1 MKDFL
6 RQSLINS
13 FSLYLVASLFPGLT
27 VPRMVFNLIWAG
39 IIFTLINRLVKPII
53 KLFLLPINLMT
64 LGLFGWLAN
73 VLVLLI
79 VTRLID
85 SLTVAGFVSK
95 AFSYSGF
102 SVPSLTFSPL
112 AALIITSF
120 LLSLTFNLLDR
131 LLVED

>member
-13 FSLYLVASLFPGLT
+13 FSLYLVASVFPGLT

-53 KLFLLPINLMT
+53 KLFLLPINLLT

-79 VTRLID
+79 ATRLID

-102 SVPSLTFSPL
+102 SIPSLTFSPL

>member
-13 FSLYLVASLFPGLT
+13 FSLYLVSSIFPGLT

-39 IIFTLINRLVKPII
+39 IIFTLINRLVKPIV

-64 LGLFGWLAN
+64 LGFFGWLAN
-73 VLVLLI
+73 VLILLI
-79 VTRLID
+79 ATRLID
-85 SLTVAGFVSK
+85 SLTIAGFVSQP
-95 AFSYSGF
+95 FSYSGF
-102 SVPSLTFSPL
+102 SVPSLTFSPFV
-112 AALIITSF
+112 ALIITSF

>member
-13 FSLYLVASLFPGLT
+13 FSLYLVSSIFPGLT
-27 VPRMVFNLIWAG
+27 VPRMVINLIWAG
-39 IIFTLINRLVKPII
+39 IIFTLINLLVKPII

-73 VLVLLI
+73 VLILLI
-79 VTRLID
+79 ATRIID
-85 SLTVAGFVSK
+85 SLSVTGYVSP

-102 SVPSLTFSPL
+102 TVPSLTFSPL
-112 AALIITSF
+112 ISLIITSF
-120 LLSLTFNLLDR
+120 LLSLTFRGIMALCS
-131 LLVED
+131 

>member
-13 FSLYLVASLFPGLT
+13 FSLYLVSSVFPGLT

-53 KLFLLPINLMT
+53 KLFLLPINLVT

-79 VTRLID
+79 ATRLVD
-85 SLTVAGFVSK
+85 SLTVAGFVSQP
-95 AFSYSGF
+95 FSYSGF
-102 SVPSLTFSPL
+102 SVPGLTFSPFI
-112 AALIITSF
+112 ALVVASF
-120 LLSLTFNLLDR
+120 LLSLTFRGIMYLCS
-131 LLVED
+131 

>member
-13 FSLYLVASLFPGLT
+13 FSLFLVSSIFPGLT

-64 LGLFGWLAN
+64 LGFFGWLAN

-79 VTRLID
+79 AVRLVD
-85 SLTVAGFVSK
+85 SLTVAGFVSQP
-95 AFSYSGF
+95 FSYSGF
-102 SVPSLTFSPL
+102 SVPGLTFSPF

-120 LLSLTFNLLDR
+120 LLSLTFRGIMYLCS
-131 LLVED
+131 

>member
-13 FSLYLVASLFPGLT
+13 FSLYLVSSIFPGLT
-27 VPRMVFNLIWAG
+27 VPRMVFSLIWAG

-79 VTRLID
+79 ATRLID
-85 SLTVAGFVSK
+85 TLTVAGFTSL

-102 SVPSLTFSPL
+102 SVPPITFSPL
-112 AALIITSF
+112 IALIITSF

>member
-13 FSLYLVASLFPGLT
+13 FSLYLVSSVFPGLT

-39 IIFTLINRLVKPII
+39 IIFTLINRLVKPVI
-53 KLFLLPINLMT
+53 KLFLLPINLIT

-79 VTRLID
+79 ATRLVA
-85 SLTVAGFVSK
+85 SLTVVGFVSQP
-95 AFSYSGF
+95 FSYSGF
-102 SVPSLTFSPL
+102 SVPGLTFTPVI
-112 AALIITSF
+112 ALIIASF
-120 LLSLTFNLLDR
+120 LLSLTFRGIMYLCS
-131 LLVED
+131 

>member
-13 FSLYLVASLFPGLT
+13 FSLYLVSSIFPGLT
-27 VPRMVFNLIWAG
+27 VPRQVFNLIWAG
-39 IIFTLINRLVKPII
+39 IIFTLINRLIKPII
-53 KLFLLPINLMT
+53 KLFLLPINLIT

-79 VTRLID
+79 STRLVD
-85 SLTVAGFVSK
+85 SLTISGFNSQS
-95 AFSYSGF
+95 FSYSGF
-102 SVPSLTFSPL
+102 SIPSLTFSPL
-112 AALIITSF
+112 IALITAS
-120 LLSLTFNLLDR
+120 LLLNLTFNLLDR

>member
-13 FSLYLVASLFPGLT
+13 FSLYLVASVFPGLT
-27 VPRMVFNLIWAG
+27 VPRMVFSLIWAG

-53 KLFLLPINLMT
+53 KLFLLPINLLT

-79 VTRLID
+79 ATRLIN
-85 SLTVAGFVSK
+85 SLTVTGFVSQ

-102 SVPSLTFSPL
+102 SVPSLTFSPFI
-112 AALIITSF
+112 ALIVTSF
-120 LLSLTFNLLDR
+120 LLSLTFNLLDN

>member
-13 FSLYLVASLFPGLT
+13 FSLYLVSSIFPGLA
-27 VPRMVFNLIWAG
+27 VPPLVFSLIWAG

-53 KLFLLPINLMT
+53 KLILLPINLIT

-79 VTRLID
+79 ATRLVD
-85 SLTVAGFVSK
+85 SLTFTGFVSS
-95 AFSYSGF
+95 AFTYSGF
-102 SVPSLTFSPL
+102 SVPSLTFSPFVV
-112 AALIITSF
+112 LIIASF

-131 LLVED
+131 LLIEE

>member
-13 FSLYLVASLFPGLT
+13 FSLYLVSSIFPGLT
-27 VPRMVFNLIWAG
+27 VPPLVFNLIWAG
-39 IIFTLINRLVKPII
+39 IIFTLVNRLVKPII
-53 KLFLLPINLMT
+53 KLILLPINLIT

-79 VTRLID
+79 ATRLVD
-85 SLTVAGFVSK
+85 SLTFTGFVSS
-95 AFSYSGF
+95 AFTYSGF
-102 SVPSLTFSPL
+102 SVPSLTFSPFVV
-112 AALIITSF
+112 LIIASF

-131 LLVED
+131 LLIEE